1 MLERMKAWLAPRA
14 FARAAPEAKE
24 SRAGSIIAFFGQGR
38 PQWSPRDYAALA
50 REAYQGNAIAYRAVR
65 MIAEAVASVPL
76 TPFEGER
83 EIVGSTVVDVL
94 ANPNPLESGRSLM
107 EALCANLLIAG
118 NAYLEAVGTGSTM
131 RELYA
136 LRPDRMRVVPGANGW
151 PEAHVY
157 SCDGRDVRFEH
168 NPSAPPTILHL
179 KLHHPLNDH
188 YGLSPLEAAA
198 RAIDLHNEGAAWNKA
213 LLENAA
219 RPSGAL
225 TYATGEH
232 ARHLSEDQFTRLKAE
247 LDDAFQGARNA
258 GRPMLLEGG
267 LSWQKLSFSPEEL
280 DFLEGRNHAAREI
293 ALAIGV
299 PPMLLGIPGD
309 ATYANY
315 AQANM
320 AFWRQT
326 VLPMAG
332 RMAEDI
338 ARFISRWAGVRI
350 ILRPDVD
357 AIDALAGEREALW
370 QRINAA
376 NFLTLNEKRMA
387 TGYGIVP
394 GGDVL

>member
-1 MLERMKAWLAPRA
+1 MLERIRALLTPRA
-14 FARAAPEAKE
+14 SIHAAPEAKE
-24 SRAGSIIAFFGQGR
+24 SRAANVIAFFSQGR

-50 REAYQGNAIAYRAVR
+50 REAYQGNAIAFRAVR
-65 MIAEAVASVPL
+65 MIAEAAASVPL
-76 TPFEGER
+76 TPFEGEH

-94 ANPNPLESGRSLM
+94 MNPNPLQSHRSLM
-107 EALCANLLIAG
+107 EAMFVNLLIAG
-118 NAYLEAVGTGSTM
+118 NAYVEAVGAGGTL

-157 SCDGRDVRFEH
+157 SCDGRDVRFH
-168 NPSAPPTILHL
+168 RDPAAPPPILHL
-179 KLHHPLNDH
+179 KFHHPLNDH

-225 TYATGEH
+225 TYGTGDR
-232 ARHLSEDQFTRLKAE
+232 AQHLSEDQFARLKAE
-247 LDDAFQGARNA
+247 LEDAFQGARNA

-315 AQANM
+315 GQANM

-326 VLPMAG
+326 VLPLVVRTAD
-332 RMAEDI
+332 EL
-338 ARFISRWAGVRI
+338 ARFLSQWAGVRI
-350 ILRPDVD
+350 MLRPD
-357 AIDALAGEREALW
+357 IDAVEALSGEREALW
-370 QRINAA
+370 ARVNAA
-376 NFLTLNEKRMA
+376 NFLTLNEKRVA
-387 TGYGIVP
+387 TGYGTLP